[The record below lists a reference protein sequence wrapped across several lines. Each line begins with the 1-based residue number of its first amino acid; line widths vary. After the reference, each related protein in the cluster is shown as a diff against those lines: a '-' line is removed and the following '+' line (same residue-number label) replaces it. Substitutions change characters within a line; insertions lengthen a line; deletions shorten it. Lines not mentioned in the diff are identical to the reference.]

1 MDDILLCI
9 RFPQA
14 SWFLGGG
21 GAQAVLLEYDE
32 SRKRVDL
39 LTATDWLLVVM

>member
-1 MDDILLCI
+1 MDDILPCI
-9 RFPQA
+9 RFPQE
-14 SWFLGGG
+14 SWFLEG